1 MKATLATATEL
12 KIALDQARG
21 YVIDMDGVLYRGDAG
36 LPHVCDFLEA
46 LDRHGVPFVL
56 ATNNSTRSSEQYVQ
70 KLASMGVSVEASR
83 ILTSGQATAARMK
96 EEYPR
101 GTTVYVVGMNA
112 LREAIFGD
120 GYFVP
125 AGKDAQ
131 VVASGA
137 DFELTYENLRIATL
151 AIRHGA
157 GFIATNGDT
166 TFPTEEGLIP
176 GAGAIL
182 AALEAAT
189 SVSPEVIGKPSTGM
203 LIQGASL
210 LGTEPAATVMLGDR
224 LDTDILAG
232 RRAGF
237 MTLMVLTG
245 VSTLEDLATSELQ
258 PDVLVPDLGPLVEYY
273 RERA

>member
-1 MKATLATATEL
+1 LKATLATATEL
-12 KIALDQARG
+12 KTALDQVRG
-21 YVIDMDGVLYRGDAG
+21 YVIDMDGVLYRGDAV

-46 LDRHGVPFVL
+46 LDRHDVPFVL
-56 ATNNSTRSSEQYVQ
+56 ATNNSTRSSEQYVE
-70 KLASMGVSVEASR
+70 KLAHMGVAVAASR

-101 GTTVYVVGMNA
+101 GSTVYVVGMDA
-112 LREAIFGD
+112 LREAIFAD

-137 DFELTYENLRIATL
+137 DFEVTYENLMIATL
-151 AIRHGA
+151 AIRRGA

-189 SVSPEVIGKPSTGM
+189 NVSPEVIGKPSTGM
-203 LIQGASL
+203 LIQGAAL
-210 LGTEPAATVMLGDR
+210 LGTEPGATVMLGDR

-237 MTLMVLTG
+237 TTLMVLTG
-245 VSTLEDLATSELQ
+245 VSTLEELATSELQ
-258 PDVLVPDLGPLVEYY
+258 PDVLLPDLGPLVEYY
-273 RERA
+273 RDRA

>member
-1 MKATLATATEL
+1 MLATATEL
-12 KIALDQARG
+12 KTALDQVRG
-21 YVIDMDGVLYRGDAG
+21 YVIDMDGVLYRGDAV

-46 LDRHGVPFVL
+46 LDRHDVPFVL
-56 ATNNSTRSSEQYVQ
+56 ATNNSTRSSEQYVE
-70 KLASMGVSVEASR
+70 KLAHMGVAVAASR

-96 EEYPR
+96 EEYP
-101 GTTVYVVGMNA
+101 GGSTVYVVGMDA
-112 LREAIFGD
+112 LREAIFAD

-137 DFELTYENLRIATL
+137 DFELTYENLMIATL
-151 AIRHGA
+151 AIRRGA

-189 SVSPEVIGKPSTGM
+189 NVSPEVIGKPSTGM
-203 LIQGASL
+203 LIQGAAL
-210 LGTEPAATVMLGDR
+210 LGTEPGATVMLGDR

-237 MTLMVLTG
+237 TTLMVLTG
-245 VSTLEDLATSELQ
+245 VSTLEELATSELQ
-258 PDVLVPDLGPLVEYY
+258 PDVLLPDLGPLVEYY
-273 RERA
+273 RDRA